1 MNYYNASEIIKI
13 TGLGKSAVYK
23 LINDLNTK
31 LKREFPG
38 TLIIRGKVPK
48 WYFEKKLMIN
58 EIKREGNEEK
68 WKENIN

>member
-1 MNYYNASEIIKI
+1 MNYYNAREIIKM

-38 TLIIRGKVPK
+38 TLIVRGKVPK

-58 EIKREGNEEK
+58 EIKKGNEEK
-68 WKENIN
+68 